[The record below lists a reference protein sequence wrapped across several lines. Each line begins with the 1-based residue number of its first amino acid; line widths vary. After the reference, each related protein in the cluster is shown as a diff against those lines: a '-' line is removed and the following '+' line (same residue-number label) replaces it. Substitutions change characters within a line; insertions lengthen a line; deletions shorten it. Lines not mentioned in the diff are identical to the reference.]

1 MMGCDYGGWAG
12 SGGLGHILGEIV
24 AFLRYLASQILV
36 VLTSGPALGLLA
48 ALVLVLAAIA
58 LLKVIFTRRAPS
70 TRHTGSDGAPK

>member
-12 SGGLGHILGEIV
+12 SGDPGHILSEFI
-24 AFLRYLASQILV
+24 AFLGALASQVLI

-48 ALVLVLAAIA
+48 ALVLILLAIA

>member
-24 AFLRYLASQILV
+24 AFLGYLASQILV

-58 LLKVIFTRRAPS
+58 LLKVIFTRRTPTVQNPRS
-70 TRHTGSDGAPK
+70 LGGPK